1 MLPPKG
7 LVPLPSFALHCV
19 LLLLPF
25 YWCWHVSDPL
35 LSQQKTNSGGGGGG
49 GRQLF
54 YCEFSESSWGMK
66 IPEPEQG
73 RVITMWLGLPL
84 WLCQLIKLSSRYFCM
99 KNHPVV
105 PVKMNKFSFIQGITF
120 CFWSPRAPF
129 CLPKHPSTV
138 QASVLAE
145 LAEGP
150 VVFSPSQCLKHGSFG
165 RAAAFQ
171 ALQTLGPKRQVEPLV
186 SFGLLGIARPGAAP
200 CLGVS
205 SEAASCS
212 LVPRHHNCR
221 EGAAT
226 CSAWQGFLCKEHQC
240 LVVSSE
246 FF

>member
-1 MLPPKG
+1 
-7 LVPLPSFALHCV
+7 
-19 LLLLPF
+19 
-25 YWCWHVSDPL
+25 
-35 LSQQKTNSGGGGGG
+35 
-49 GRQLF
+49 
-54 YCEFSESSWGMK
+54 
-66 IPEPEQG
+66 
-73 RVITMWLGLPL
+73 
-84 WLCQLIKLSSRYFCM
+84 M

-221 EGAAT
+221 EGAAN

-246 FF
+246 FFLKKATEITLHKVREILSMQEVLPKISCLSQLFIFKFQTVLLELCMKIVLITAGNGIIKELDPDLLAICWYMGEMKDFYGYMFDCL